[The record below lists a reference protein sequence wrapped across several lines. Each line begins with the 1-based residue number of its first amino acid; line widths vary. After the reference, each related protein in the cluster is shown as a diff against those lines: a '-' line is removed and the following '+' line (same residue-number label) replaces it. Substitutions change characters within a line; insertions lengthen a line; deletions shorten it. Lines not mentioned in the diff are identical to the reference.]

1 VDPAYP
7 DREFPSPVGY
17 QGDLQC
23 GVYTPTNV
31 ISISYGAIEDLLPN
45 NYQYRQCN
53 EYMKLGLQGVTVVL
67 SSGDAGV
74 GTEQGCIAGPA
85 DPDVGTIFAPSFP
98 QTCPFVLTVGSTE
111 LRRQDPSAPPVEWEI
126 LEEVA
131 STQFPSG
138 GGFSNIWGVADY
150 QRDSV
155 QAYYDQV
162 EATLP
167 FGSYHQI
174 IVNGSF
180 DNVTR
185 VDEVYHHGG
194 RGFPDVAAVGENQIV
209 LWAGQWWTIG
219 GTSLSAPLWGSM
231 LTLINEKRI
240 AVGKSTLG
248 FINPTLVSAN
258 WCAS

>member
-1 VDPAYP
+1 
-7 DREFPSPVGY
+7 
-17 QGDLQC
+17 
-23 GVYTPTNV
+23 
-31 ISISYGAIEDLLPN
+31 
-45 NYQYRQCN
+45 
-53 EYMKLGLQGVTVVL
+53 M
-67 SSGDAGV
+67 
-74 GTEQGCIAGPA
+74 
-85 DPDVGTIFAPSFP
+85 GTIFAPSFP
-98 QTCPFVLTVGSTE
+98 QTCPYVLTVGSTE
-111 LRRQDPSAPPVEWEI
+111 LRRRDPTAPPIEWEI

-150 QRDSV
+150 QRSSV

-174 IVNGSF
+174 IINGSF
-180 DNVTR
+180 ANVTR

-219 GTSLSAPLWGSM
+219 GTSLSAPLWGAM

-240 AVGKSTLG
+240 AKGKSTLG
-248 FINPTLVSAN
+248 FVNPALVSAYYRA
-258 WCAS
+258 C

>member
-1 VDPAYP
+1 
-7 DREFPSPVGY
+7 
-17 QGDLQC
+17 
-23 GVYTPTNV
+23 
-31 ISISYGAIEDLLPN
+31 
-45 NYQYRQCN
+45 
-53 EYMKLGLQGVTVVL
+53 M
-67 SSGDAGV
+67 
-74 GTEQGCIAGPA
+74 
-85 DPDVGTIFAPSFP
+85 
-98 QTCPFVLTVGSTE
+98 
-111 LRRQDPSAPPVEWEI
+111 
-126 LEEVA
+126 
-131 STQFPSG
+131 
-138 GGFSNIWGVADY
+138 
-150 QRDSV
+150 
-155 QAYYDQV
+155 

-240 AVGKSTLG
+240 ARGKSTLG
-248 FINPTLVSAN
+248 FINPTLVSTD
-258 WCAS
+258 WCAC

>member
-1 VDPAYP
+1 
-7 DREFPSPVGY
+7 
-17 QGDLQC
+17 
-23 GVYTPTNV
+23 
-31 ISISYGAIEDLLPN
+31 
-45 NYQYRQCN
+45 
-53 EYMKLGLQGVTVVL
+53 MKLGLQGVTVIL

-74 GTEQGCIAGPA
+74 GTEEGCIGGPA
-85 DPDVGTIFAPSFP
+85 APDVGTIFAPSFP
-98 QTCPFVLTVGSTE
+98 QTCPYVLTVGSTE
-111 LRRQDPSAPPVEWEI
+111 LRRSDPTAPPVEWEI

-162 EATLP
+162 ESTLP
-167 FGSYHQI
+167 FGSFHQI
-174 IVNGSF
+174 IINGSF
-180 DNVTR
+180 DGVTR
-185 VDEVYHHGG
+185 PDQVYHHGG

-209 LWAGQWWTIG
+209 LWGGQWWTIG

-240 AVGKSTLG
+240 AAGKSTLG
-248 FINPTLVSAN
+248 FVNPTLVSAD
-258 WCAS
+258 WRVW